1 MAYEAMRTPM
11 QHGHMM
17 GDVPAL
23 LLVAIV
29 LGVLMSRAGSAR
41 TTATV

>member
-1 MAYEAMRTPM
+1 MAVQAVQNPDHM
-11 QHGHMM
+11 GHML

-29 LGVLMSRAGSAR
+29 LGVLMPKAAADG
-41 TTATV
+41 